1 MRTYSPPQV
10 SVMMPVYNG
19 EKYVADA
26 IRSLLAQTWQ
36 DWELIVVD
44 DGSTD
49 ATPRILDQFR
59 DRRIRR
65 VWQQNA
71 GEAVARNTALD
82 LARGERLAF
91 LDADDVYLPS
101 ALEAHSRFL
110 EIHPEWDAVFSD
122 GYLVDGS
129 GGVLSRLTEH
139 RPGIH
144 TGDILEPLVLTA
156 SVITVPV
163 CTMLRRNM
171 VDRHTIRFD
180 PSLIIGPDWDFW
192 IQVARVAR
200 FGYLDEVTC
209 KYRVHQTNVTLTS
222 GWERRRE
229 DLIRNRMKVLSS
241 DWFQGLSLPT
251 RRCFFWGL
259 LIDLLTGD
267 ACRQLAIL
275 EGAPCRRLPPAD
287 QATVWRHVAVDR
299 LEHEPTAEGARACLE
314 SALRIHPAS
323 SKTRAI
329 LAVLRVGRLPALTA
343 LRSWRLV
350 YAGAGWLRSLGRVK
364 PKPVPSALQPM
375 RGTPGIAR

>member
-1 MRTYSPPQV
+1 
-10 SVMMPVYNG
+10 MMPVYNG

-49 ATPRILDQFR
+49 ATPSILDQFR

-110 EIHPEWDAVFSD
+110 EIHPEWDAAFSD
-122 GYLVDGS
+122 GYVVDGS
-129 GGVLSRLTEH
+129 GRVLSRLTEH

-163 CTMLRRNM
+163 CTMLRRNT

-209 KYRVHQTNVTLTS
+209 QYRVHQTNVTLTS

-251 RRCFFWGL
+251 RRRFFWGL

-275 EGAPCRRLPPAD
+275 EGAPCRWLPPVD
-287 QATVWRHVAVDR
+287 QAAVWRHVAVDR

-329 LAVLRVGRLPALTA
+329 LAVLRVGRLPALAA
-343 LRSWRLV
+343 LRSWRLGH
-350 YAGAGWLRSLGRVK
+350 AGAGWFRSLGRVK
-364 PKPVPSALQPM
+364 PKPVPAALQPM